1 MSASP
6 PPPPASAASVA
17 PPTVAA
23 TLPDAIAILSEIWN
37 TNAAIP
43 DNEYILERIHAYV
56 KTQLPQAI
64 KNYQTAHSERETR
77 KKSLELLADEITETF
92 LNKTKYFYCPASELY
107 FTYNNQ
113 VRYSVIHED
122 EIHHRILC
130 FTSAAPST
138 FGASADSV
146 TISAP
151 VSEAS
156 SASAAPS
163 TFGASASSAGCPN
176 ERMNENTNESTT
188 GAIASA
194 IGRASTNTNTN
205 IASVS
210 VSASISTSTIKYKIK
225 NKIIKSIQSRD
236 ILSSIPESRTIQHV
250 IGQIYPALFR
260 TRDHAKYFLTIL
272 GDVLLKKSAPLI
284 YFIPPL
290 AKEFIK
296 DLGGEC
302 YGLFGSGSNA
312 FATAFKF
319 KYYEHQYKDCRIVD
333 IHAPASSSSVSLSAS
348 SVSVS
353 VSVAH
358 HRPAHLRLSHMPELK
373 SSTIDLFCV
382 AAHYSHRF
390 GSADGFLEHHCKTPE
405 VASHAWFFRGR
416 TEQQIISEFVDHST
430 EPASYENGITMP
442 NMLYLWKLYLADFR
456 LPSMIFAASLRSK
469 LAEYAASVSASVSGE
484 IFPNRTSRYLP
495 VVSQFRR
502 FWGEQCFINDAEIE
516 LEIDE
521 LSTLFNEYAG
531 AAAAAAAASGSASD
545 ATLLGILR
553 HFYPDVII
561 EDDKYILN
569 VGCLLW
575 DKKAEINEYLERFK
589 TQCITHNLSFP
600 QPLYNAY
607 EYYCGKC
614 YLAAKRRIASKR
626 YFEKYFVEEYAEYLD
641 ENGMITIK
649 WWVAS
654 PVSSPVSS
662 PDYNG
667 CAGSAPASP
676 AL

>member
-6 PPPPASAASVA
+6 PPPPASPASAV
-17 PPTVAA
+17 A
-23 TLPDAIAILSEIWN
+23 TLPDTIAILSEIWN

-43 DNEYILERIHAYV
+43 DNEYILERIHSYV

-64 KNYQTAHSERETR
+64 KNYQAAHAERETR
-77 KKSLELLADEITETF
+77 KKSLELLGDEITETF
-92 LNKTKYFYCPASELY
+92 LNKTKYFYCQQSELY

-122 EIHHRILC
+122 DIHHRILSV
-130 FTSAAPST
+130 FTS
-138 FGASADSV
+138 DS
-146 TISAP
+146 
-151 VSEAS
+151 AS
-156 SASAAPS
+156 SAS
-163 TFGASASSAGCPN
+163 GALG
-176 ERMNENTNESTT
+176 
-188 GAIASA
+188 GAM
-194 IGRASTNTNTN
+194 
-205 IASVS
+205 
-210 VSASISTSTIKYKIK
+210 KYKIK
-225 NKIIKSIQSRD
+225 NKIIKSIQTRD
-236 ILSSIPESRTIQHV
+236 ILSSIPESRTIQNV
-250 IGQIYPALFR
+250 IGLLYPALFR

-284 YFIPPL
+284 YFIPP
-290 AKEFIK
+290 ATKEFIK

-333 IHAPASSSSVSLSAS
+333 IHAPASSASSSSAS
-348 SVSVS
+348 SSS
-353 VSVAH
+353 SSASVAL

-405 VASHAWFFRGR
+405 VASHAWFFRGH

-430 EPASYENGITMP
+430 EPASSENGITMP
-442 NMLYLWKLYLADFR
+442 NMLYLWKLYLSEFR
-456 LPSMIFAASLRSK
+456 LPSMIFAATLRSK
-469 LAEYAASVSASVSGE
+469 LAEYSELGMAASTAPD

-502 FWGEQCFINDAEIE
+502 FWGEQCFINDTEIE

-531 AAAAAAAASGSASD
+531 GAATGAASD

-569 VGCLLW
+569 VGCMIW

-614 YLAAKRRIASKR
+614 YLAAKRRIISKR
-626 YFEKYFVEEYAEYLD
+626 YFEKYFIEEYAEYLD

-654 PVSSPVSS
+654 PDSSPTY
-662 PDYNG
+662 D
-667 CAGSAPASP
+667 GSAASASASP
-676 AL
+676 VL

>member
-1 MSASP
+1 MSVSP
-6 PPPPASAASVA
+6 PPPPASAAS
-17 PPTVAA
+17 AA
-23 TLPDAIAILSEIWN
+23 SVSLPDTIAILSEIWN

-43 DNEYILERIHAYV
+43 DNEYILEKIHAYV

-64 KNYQTAHSERETR
+64 KNYQAAHAERETR

-92 LNKTKYFYCPASELY
+92 LNKTKYFYCQQSELY

-113 VRYSVIHED
+113 IRYSVIHED
-122 EIHHRILC
+122 DIHHRILSV
-130 FTSAAPST
+130 FTS
-138 FGASADSV
+138 DS
-146 TISAP
+146 
-151 VSEAS
+151 AS
-156 SASAAPS
+156 SAS
-163 TFGASASSAGCPN
+163 GALG
-176 ERMNENTNESTT
+176 
-188 GAIASA
+188 GAM
-194 IGRASTNTNTN
+194 
-205 IASVS
+205 
-210 VSASISTSTIKYKIK
+210 KYKIK

-236 ILSSIPESRTIQHV
+236 ILSSIPESRTIQNV
-250 IGQIYPALFR
+250 IGLLYPALFR

-284 YFIPPL
+284 YFIPP
-290 AKEFIK
+290 ATKEFIK

-319 KYYEHQYKDCRIVD
+319 KYYDHQYKDCRIVD
-333 IHAPASSSSVSLSAS
+333 IHAPAASALDYG
-348 SVSVS
+348 
-353 VSVAH
+353 H
-358 HRPAHLRLSHMPELK
+358 HAPRPAHLRLSHMPELK
-373 SSTIDLFCV
+373 SSIIDLFCV

-390 GSADGFLEHHCKTPE
+390 GSADGFLDHHCKTPD
-405 VASHAWFFRGR
+405 VATHTWFFRGR
-416 TEQQIISEFVDHST
+416 TEQQIISEFIDHST
-430 EPASYENGITMP
+430 EPASSENGITMP
-442 NMLYLWKLYLADFR
+442 NMLYLWKLYLSDFR
-456 LPSMIFAASLRSK
+456 LPSMIFAATLRSK
-469 LAEYAASVSASVSGE
+469 LAEYSELGMAASTAPD

-502 FWGEQCFINDAEIE
+502 FWGEQCFINDTEIE

-531 AAAAAAAASGSASD
+531 GAAAAASD

-553 HFYPDVII
+553 HFYPDIII

-569 VGCLLW
+569 MGCLLW

-589 TQCITHNLSFP
+589 TQCITQNLSFP

-614 YLAAKRRIASKR
+614 YLAAKRRIISKR

-654 PVSSPVSS
+654 PDSAT
-662 PDYNG
+662 DYDG
-667 CAGSAPASP
+667 CDSADSAPAP
-676 AL
+676 